1 MRSHLRL
8 HLPDLNLSVPALCH
22 TSPSSSTSSL
32 PSFSLSRSSSKSS
45 STSSVASSSTTAPL
59 TCPPSPITAQIL
71 ESWYQYDWRNSSDAL
86 TDWLNARWKKSG
98 YVVDK
103 RVVYFLIKMEGV
115 KEVRCVEP
123 DGYWNGRRF

>member
-32 PSFSLSRSSSKSS
+32 PSFSLSLSRSSSKSS
-45 STSSVASSSTTAPL
+45 SASSVASSSTTAPL

-71 ESWYQYDWRNSSDAL
+71 ESWYEYDWRNSSDAL

-103 RVVYFLIKMEGV
+103 RVVYF
-115 KEVRCVEP
+115 
-123 DGYWNGRRF
+123 

>member
-71 ESWYQYDWRNSSDAL
+71 ES
-86 TDWLNARWKKSG
+86 
-98 YVVDK
+98 
-103 RVVYFLIKMEGV
+103 
-115 KEVRCVEP
+115 
-123 DGYWNGRRF
+123 

>member
-32 PSFSLSRSSSKSS
+32 PSFSLSLSRSSSKSS
-45 STSSVASSSTTAPL
+45 SASSVASSSTTAPL

-71 ESWYQYDWRNSSDAL
+71 ESWYEYDWRNSSDAL

-98 YVVDK
+98 YV
-103 RVVYFLIKMEGV
+103 
-115 KEVRCVEP
+115 
-123 DGYWNGRRF
+123 

>member
-32 PSFSLSRSSSKSS
+32 PSFSLSLSRSSSKSS
-45 STSSVASSSTTAPL
+45 SASSVASSSTTAPL

-71 ESWYQYDWRNSSDAL
+71 ESCAPR
-86 TDWLNARWKKSG
+86 G
-98 YVVDK
+98 
-103 RVVYFLIKMEGV
+103 EGLS
-115 KEVRCVEP
+115 RCAMILRLAELFYESIDTP
-123 DGYWNGRRF
+123 

>member
-32 PSFSLSRSSSKSS
+32 PSFSLSLSRSSSKSS

-59 TCPPSPITAQIL
+59 TCPPSPHNRSDPRILVSIRLAQ
-71 ESWYQYDWRNSSDAL
+71 QQ
-86 TDWLNARWKKSG
+86 
-98 YVVDK
+98 
-103 RVVYFLIKMEGV
+103 
-115 KEVRCVEP
+115 
-123 DGYWNGRRF
+123 